1 MHGHSRQLLA
11 EAELGGLGVLL
22 FHTAPAAAR
31 RATRVAPRTVL
42 QVSAELPM
50 RKLGMTGNPYM
61 VDTTPSNASRKAVVQ
76 GLQGLF

>member
-1 MHGHSRQLLA
+1 
-11 EAELGGLGVLL
+11 
-22 FHTAPAAAR
+22 
-31 RATRVAPRTVL
+31 
-42 QVSAELPM
+42 M